1 MATVEYA
8 VKFGRRFI
16 ATLYADSTSEAD
28 TFDKAIKC
36 KTIDEAKALVNLSA
50 RRNVG
55 SNKEFFNIQKRIV
68 SFEDIELT

>member
-1 MATVEYA
+1 MATEEYA
-8 VKFGRRFI
+8 VKFGSRFI
-16 ATLYADSTSEAD
+16 GSLYADSTSECD

-55 SNKEFFNIQKRIV
+55 SAKEFNIQKRIV
-68 SFEDIELT
+68 SFEDVELT